1 MAALFGKFQRIKAHA
16 DGFDLAGGGFAAWF
30 AEESAKQHGKDRA
43 WAEGAVAELRK
54 FFVLKA
60 LEEDEQPEKLAPSW
74 AVDQAWH
81 GLLLFTELYQRF
93 CEGFLGQGRIF
104 HHSPLTAS
112 APGRAKRYADTLSKY
127 ADAFG
132 GQPPPAFWGPEQD
145 AAAAAAAPAAP
156 SSSRKR
162 GRASDG
168 AAAAAATAAPAAPTI
183 RPSASSSRSSAQEE
197 PTFKIIV
204 SVLGGDSFA
213 LDVKS
218 STEIEDLKSLI
229 KDAKNIM
236 PNDQRLF
243 HHCKFLQSGHTLSDY
258 GITKFD
264 VVAPSQSILKLQILH
279 PGSMQIFVKMM
290 AGKKIITLDVELSD
304 TIEYVKALI
313 HFEGGIPPE
322 QQRLLWAGRQLEDS
336 RTLSDYNI
344 QKESTLQL
352 VLRLTGC

>member
-1 MAALFGKFQRIKAHA
+1 MAALFCKFQRIKAHA

-104 HHSPLTAS
+104 HHLPLTAS

-127 ADAFG
+127 AEAFG

-145 AAAAAAAPAAP
+145 AAAAAAAAPAAP

-162 GRASDG
+162 GCTSDG
-168 AAAAAATAAPAAPTI
+168 AAAAAAAAPTI
-183 RPSASSSRSSAQEE
+183 KPE
-197 PTFKIIV
+197 PKT
-204 SVLGGDSFA
+204 A
-213 LDVKS
+213 
-218 STEIEDLKSLI
+218 
-229 KDAKNIM
+229 
-236 PNDQRLF
+236 
-243 HHCKFLQSGHTLSDY
+243 
-258 GITKFD
+258 
-264 VVAPSQSILKLQILH
+264 
-279 PGSMQIFVKMM
+279 
-290 AGKKIITLDVELSD
+290 
-304 TIEYVKALI
+304 
-313 HFEGGIPPE
+313 
-322 QQRLLWAGRQLEDS
+322 
-336 RTLSDYNI
+336 
-344 QKESTLQL
+344 
-352 VLRLTGC
+352 

>member
-1 MAALFGKFQRIKAHA
+1 MAALFCKFQRIKAHA

-145 AAAAAAAPAAP
+145 AAAAAAAAPAAP

-168 AAAAAATAAPAAPTI
+168 AAAPAAPTI
-183 RPSASSSRSSAQEE
+183 KPEPKTAKKKQKQE
-197 PTFKIIV
+197 PTFKILVNI
-204 SVLGGDSFA
+204 LGGETFA

-218 STEIEDLKSLI
+218 STKIEDLKSLI

-243 HHCKFLQSGHTLSDY
+243 HHSKFLQSGHTLSDY

-264 VVAPSQSILKLQILH
+264 VVAPSQSILQLQILH

-313 HFEGGIPPE
+313 HFEEGIPSE
-322 QQRLLWAGRQLEDS
+322 QQRLLWAGSRDLEDG

-344 QKESTLQL
+344 QKESILEL
-352 VLRLTGC
+352 VLRLRGC